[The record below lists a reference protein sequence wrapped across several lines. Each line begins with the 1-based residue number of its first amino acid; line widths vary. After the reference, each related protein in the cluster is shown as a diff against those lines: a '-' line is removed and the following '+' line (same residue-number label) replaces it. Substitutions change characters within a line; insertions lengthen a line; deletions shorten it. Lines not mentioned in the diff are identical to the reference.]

1 MFERKFTSKPI
12 CLTLSCPCHFRA
24 QPAICDAETL
34 VLGPNPQFFLQTF
47 DIYVDLEEV
56 FKLHKEK
63 RSFSF
68 IGRHQHLSLKHDLVV
83 GGSRSNPNKNTT
95 WESEGR
101 SRQRMARK
109 TCSFW
114 KDEEKR
120 AASVAPRPIWFVIC
134 SLATLSL
141 PLTSN
146 QSHAALVYLL
156 LCNSE
161 ATNMDSWRVREKY
174 RMQRPQIE
182 YFLLPI
188 FQISRRMGYG
198 QTDNIVSSY
207 EVLFSLYI

>member
-68 IGRHQHLSLKHDLVV
+68 IGRHQHISLKHDLVV

-101 SRQRMARK
+101 SRQRMARQ

-120 AASVAPRPIWFVIC
+120 AAAVAPTTHLVRHLLI
-134 SLATLSL
+134 
-141 PLTSN
+141 
-146 QSHAALVYLL
+146 SHAFSPPDVQP
-156 LCNSE
+156 
-161 ATNMDSWRVREKY
+161 V
-174 RMQRPQIE
+174 
-182 YFLLPI
+182 
-188 FQISRRMGYG
+188 SRSTG
-198 QTDNIVSSY
+198 
-207 EVLFSLYI
+207 LFASLQF

>member
-1 MFERKFTSKPI
+1 MIWLLEGADQIQIRI
-12 CLTLSCPCHFRA
+12 
-24 QPAICDAETL
+24 QP
-34 VLGPNPQFFLQTF
+34 G
-47 DIYVDLEEV
+47 
-56 FKLHKEK
+56 
-63 RSFSF
+63 
-68 IGRHQHLSLKHDLVV
+68 SLKAGQDKEWHARPALF
-83 GGSRSNPNKNTT
+83 
-95 WESEGR
+95 GR
-101 SRQRMARK
+101 TRRRGQRQ
-109 TCSFW
+109 W
-114 KDEEKR
+114 P
-120 AASVAPRPIWFVIC
+120 PRPIWFVIC

-198 QTDNIVSSY
+198 
-207 EVLFSLYI
+207 